1 MDFLT
6 FDNVSFTYPLQG
18 DEIETD
24 EQGKPILPSPV
35 FDYFSASLPGG
46 FTSLIGPNASGK
58 STFMLLAGGRVR
70 PQQGKVLLFGQDIA
84 AADEESRG
92 KLASFIYQNME
103 FEQDDPVKSLLEQVQ
118 AAGSLVG
125 GGSGAVSG
133 VAGGGAACSDG
144 AAASLA
150 AGGAESGLTG
160 EVSASRAVVRGQA
173 FFDEVVSVFE
183 LEPVLDRKLSGIS
196 KGEMQRVLMAFA
208 LLYGS
213 KSIFMDEPMFAMEDR
228 QKHKVMEFL
237 REYSSKNGIPIYIA
251 MHELELSRKYAEN
264 VLLFYPNRDMDFGSP
279 EEVLTKEALEK
290 AYGVPAALLRETEAL
305 NRKSLNEA
313 VAAAK
318 AADEAASAVI
328 AENKAQSEK

>member
-24 EQGKPILPSPV
+24 ENGKPILPSPV

-58 STFMLLAGGRVR
+58 STFMLLAGGRVK

-84 AADEESRG
+84 SVGEEARG

-118 AAGSLVG
+118 AAGNTR
-125 GGSGAVSG
+125 
-133 VAGGGAACSDG
+133 
-144 AAASLA
+144 ASLC
-150 AGGAESGLTG
+150 GGKTAEQSS
-160 EVSASRAVVRGQA
+160 ES
-173 FFDEVVSVFE
+173 FFKDVVSVFE

-196 KGEMQRVLMAFA
+196 KGETQRVLMSFA
-208 LLYGS
+208 VLYGS

-228 QKHKVMEFL
+228 QKHKAMEFL
-237 REYSSKNGIPIYIA
+237 REYSTKNGIPVFIA

-264 VLLFYPNRDMDFGSP
+264 VLLFYPNRNIDYGTP
-279 EEVLTKEALEK
+279 EEVLTKDSLEK

-313 VAAAK
+313 AAAVAAAN
-318 AADEAASAVI
+318 AACKE
-328 AENKAQSEK
+328 EK